1 MSACQRNEWFWL
13 HHPHS
18 EDLIPL
24 LFPLN
29 LPSSLPLNQVNYEK
43 GQATVTLFVRFWH
56 PGRYWRCVVKGGDLS
71 ELKLKKL
78 VDIEFASSRWLH
90 LFLLVHCYICRKG
103 TSVQD
108 LSLWLQA
115 NVPNSVI
122 FTAWPSIFIT
132 CYNSGFGIDPAI
144 LI

>member
-1 MSACQRNEWFWL
+1 MGACQRNEWFWL
-13 HHPHS
+13 HNPDS
-18 EDLIPL
+18 EDPMPL

-29 LPSSLPLNQVNYEK
+29 LPSSLPLNQVKYEK
-43 GQATVTLFVRFWH
+43 GQATVTLFACFWH
-56 PGRYWRCVVKGGDLS
+56 PGRYWRCVVKGGLS

-78 VDIEFASSRWLH
+78 VDIEFASSRWLN
-90 LFLLVHCYICRKG
+90 LFLLVHCCICRKG

-115 NVPNSVI
+115 SMPNSVI
-122 FTAWPSIFIT
+122 FAAWPSIFIT